1 VRQILAIAGN
11 TIKEGLRNKMF
22 YILLG
27 VALLFVLMGRACM
40 GGSMNIQNRELS
52 PEQMVSFGTTIGFFI
67 ITFWGLTLA
76 GLLSTGAI
84 LSDIETGVITT
95 FISKPISRF
104 EYLLGKFIGVLAV
117 VLLNVVVLAVGFSI
131 LAFLR
136 AGVFPFS
143 LFAALGI
150 FALNIILLISFIFL
164 VSLITSRVIAMVFG
178 ILGYVLSTAFDI
190 LVYFDTLRDKMVSS
204 ASALWKVILDVI
216 YFAIPQ
222 WGSTWFYSA
231 SFINDFFS
239 QSMSFWPVVHTLLY
253 ICLIWIVTVFV
264 FSKKEF

>member
-1 VRQILAIAGN
+1 MRKILAIAGN

-27 VALLFVLMGRACM
+27 VALVFILIGRGCM
-40 GGSMNIQNRELS
+40 GGSVNIQNRQLS
-52 PEQMVSFGTTIGFFI
+52 PDQMVSFGTTIGFFI
-67 ITFWGLTLA
+67 ITFWALTLA

-95 FISKPISRF
+95 FISKPVSRL
-104 EYLLGKFIGVLAV
+104 EYLLGKFVGVLAV
-117 VLLNVVVLAVGFSI
+117 VLLNVVVLALGFSL
-131 LAFLR
+131 LAFLK
-136 AGVFPFS
+136 AGVFPLS
-143 LFAALGI
+143 LLAGLGV
-150 FALNIILLISFIFL
+150 FVLNIVLLITFIFL
-164 VSLITSRVIAMVFG
+164 MSLVTSRVVAMVFG
-178 ILGYVLSTAFDI
+178 ILAYVFSTVFDI
-190 LVYFDTLRDKMVSS
+190 FVYFDALREKIIGS
-204 ASALWKVILDVI
+204 ASSVARVVMDVI

-222 WGSTWFYSA
+222 WGSNWFYAS

-253 ICLIWIVTVFV
+253 ICLVWIVTAFV

>member
-27 VALLFVLMGRACM
+27 VALIFVLIGRGCM
-40 GGSMNIQNRELS
+40 SGSMNIRNRELS

-95 FISKPISRF
+95 FISKPISRL
-104 EYLLGKFIGVLAV
+104 EYLLGKFAGVLAV
-117 VLLNVVVLAVGFSI
+117 VLLNVAVLAVGFSI

-136 AGVFPFS
+136 ASVFPFS
-143 LFAALGI
+143 LLLALGI
-150 FALNIILLISFIFL
+150 FALNIVLLISFIFL
-164 VSLITSRVIAMVFG
+164 ISLVTSRVIAMVFG
-178 ILGYVLSTAFDI
+178 ILGYVFSTAFDI
-190 LVYFDTLRDKMVSS
+190 LVYFDAVREKMVGS
-204 ASALWKVILDVI
+204 ASALTKISIQII
-216 YFAIPQ
+216 YFALPQ
-222 WGSTWFYSA
+222 WGSTWFYSS

-253 ICLIWIVTVFV
+253 IGLIWIVTAFV